1 MPIEKSFP
9 CIPPIKKRWG
19 LGEEVGGGG
28 ALIRGGACLIFWPRG
43 WVPIREGRLVEREN
57 LFQEIR

>member
-1 MPIEKSFP
+1 MGAGRRS
-9 CIPPIKKRWG
+9 G
-19 LGEEVGGGG
+19 GGGG